1 MKKNSIQVIASL
13 LVLLFVYTAFS
24 KLLDFSTFKDQMHN
38 QAMKPWINELLIWL
52 LPPVEIA
59 AACLLLFER
68 TRLRGFYL
76 SAALMT
82 GFTIYV
88 LLVLL
93 HVFHRVPCSCG
104 GVLKVLGWRSHFVFN
119 LFFMLLSFT
128 GIYFTGRERRIT
140 ANS

>member
-1 MKKNSIQVIASL
+1 MKKSSIHMMASL
-13 LVLLFVYTAFS
+13 LVLLFAYTAFS
-24 KLLDFSTFKDQMHN
+24 KLLDFSSFKDQMHN

-52 LPPVEIA
+52 LPPIEIT

-68 TRLRGFYL
+68 TRQAGFYL

-93 HVFHRVPCSCG
+93 HAFNRVPCSCG

-128 GIYFTGRERRIT
+128 GIYFTSRERRFT
-140 ANS
+140 GNT